1 MTIETKTRT
10 PEAATF
16 ALEGPA
22 AMPSAMIEEVA
33 RISRTDL
40 APIVHDIDLDGVY
53 PEVVMRDFGKAGAYA
68 HHAPMNG
75 DGSYDLETAIRA
87 MSAVSEHCL
96 STGFCV
102 WCQDALAWY
111 VANSGNET
119 LKTTLG
125 PRLLSGAALGGTG
138 LSNPMKTLFGI
149 EKLRLR
155 AERVEGGYVVTGILP
170 WVSNLGEDHYF
181 GVIFSLP
188 DGRMVM
194 AVADC
199 AADGVKIVASDE
211 FVALDGTRTFA
222 VQFRKAFIPDEMILA
237 DPIDEYIPRIRAG
250 FILLQAGMAFGL
262 IRNCID
268 LMEQSGQS
276 LSHVN
281 CHLPDQPDDFRQ
293 QLSAFEDEVYAL
305 CKTPFDTSQDYF
317 IRVIRARLAAGEAT
331 VAAAHNAMLH
341 CGARGYVKRGTAQ
354 RRLREAY
361 FVAIVTPATK
371 QLRKML
377 ADFGA
382 A

>member
-1 MTIETKTRT
+1 MNVQVQPTE
-10 PEAATF
+10 
-16 ALEGPA
+16 PA
-22 AMPSAMIEEVA
+22 FEEPVNMIEQVA
-33 RISRTDL
+33 QLARKDL
-40 APIVHDIDLDGVY
+40 APLVHDIDLKGHY
-53 PEVVMRDFGKAGAYA
+53 PEGFMRALGTAGAYSA
-68 HHAPMNG
+68 HAPMT
-75 DGSYDLETAIRA
+75 GSGGFDIETAVRA

-111 VANSGNET
+111 IANSDNAT
-119 LKTTLG
+119 LKSTIG
-125 PRLLSGAALGGTG
+125 PKLVTGEALGGTG

-149 EKLRLR
+149 ERLKLK
-155 AERVEGGYVVTGILP
+155 AERVPGGFSVTGMLP
-170 WVSNLGEDHYF
+170 WVSNLGDDHYF
-181 GVIFSLP
+181 GIVFSLP
-188 DGRMVM
+188 GENDRMVM

-199 AADGVKIVASDE
+199 SADGVKIVANDE

-222 VQFRKAFIPDEMILA
+222 IQFRKAFIPDAHVLA
-237 DPIDEYIPRIRAG
+237 DPIDSYIPKIRAG

-268 LMEQSGQS
+268 LMEQAGGS

-281 CHLPDQPDDFRQ
+281 CFLPDQPADFRA
-293 QLSAFEDEVYAL
+293 QLTAMEQEVYEL
-305 CKTPFDTSQDYF
+305 CKTPFDPSKEYF
-317 IRVIRARLAAGEAT
+317 VRVIKARLAAGDAS

-341 CGARGYVKRGTAQ
+341 CGARGYVKRGAAQ

-377 ADFGA
+377 ADLGA

>member
-1 MTIETKTRT
+1 MNIQVQPQESAFQE
-10 PEAATF
+10 PADMIGQVAAL
-16 ALEGPA
+16 AQK
-22 AMPSAMIEEVA
+22 
-33 RISRTDL
+33 DL
-40 APIVHDIDLDGVY
+40 APLVHDIDLKGEY
-53 PEVVMRDFGKAGAYA
+53 PESFMRALGTAGAYSA
-68 HHAPMNG
+68 HAPMAGGG
-75 DGSYDLETAIRA
+75 DFDIESAVRA

-96 STGFCV
+96 STAFCM

-111 VANSGNET
+111 IANSENQT
-119 LKTTLG
+119 LRKTIG
-125 PRLLSGAALGGTG
+125 PKLQSGEALGGTG

-149 EKLRLR
+149 EKLKLK
-155 AERVEGGYVVTGILP
+155 AERVPGGFSVTGMLP
-170 WVSNLGEDHYF
+170 WVSNLGKDHYF
-181 GVIFSLP
+181 GIVFSLP
-188 DGRMVM
+188 SEDGKMVM

-199 AADGVKIVASDE
+199 AADGVKIVANDE

-222 VQFRKAFIPDEMILA
+222 IQFRNAFIPEEHVLA
-237 DPIDEYIPRIRAG
+237 DPVDAYIPKIRAG

-268 LMEQSGQS
+268 LMEQARNS
-276 LSHVN
+276 LGHVN
-281 CHLPDQPDDFRQ
+281 CHLPDQPEDFRD
-293 QLSAFEDEVYAL
+293 QLATMESEVFELAR
-305 CKTPFDTSQDYF
+305 TPFDPSKEYF
-317 IRVIRARLAAGEAT
+317 IRVIKARLAAGDAS

-341 CGARGYVKRGTAQ
+341 CGARGYVRRGAAQ

>member
-1 MTIETKTRT
+1 MNIQMQ
-10 PEAATF
+10 PEAAVLGEQAT
-16 ALEGPA
+16 L
-22 AMPSAMIEEVA
+22 IERVA
-33 RISRTDL
+33 QRAQKDL
-40 APIVHDIDLDGVY
+40 APLVHDIDLKGHY
-53 PEVVMRDFGKAGAYA
+53 PEDFMRALGPLGAYSA
-68 HHAPMNG
+68 HAPMSGG
-75 DGSYDLETAIRA
+75 DFDIESAVRA

-96 STGFCV
+96 STGFCM

-111 VANSGNET
+111 IANSDNDT
-119 LKTTLG
+119 LKTTIG
-125 PRLLSGAALGGTG
+125 PKLLTGEALGGTG

-149 EKLRLR
+149 ERLKLK
-155 AERVEGGYVVTGILP
+155 AERVAGGFSVTGMLP

-181 GVIFSLP
+181 GVVFSLP
-188 DGRMVM
+188 GENDRMVM

-199 AADGVKIVASDE
+199 SSEGVKIVANDE

-222 VQFRKAFIPDEMILA
+222 VQFRNAFIPEEHVLA
-237 DPIDEYIPRIRAG
+237 DPIDSYIPKIRAG

-268 LMEQSGQS
+268 LMDQAGKS

-281 CHLPDQPDDFRQ
+281 CYLPDQPTDFRE
-293 QLSAFEDEVYAL
+293 QLAAMENEVFELA
-305 CKTPFDTSQDYF
+305 KTPFDTSKEYF
-317 IRVIRARLAAGEAT
+317 VRVIKARLAAGDAS

-341 CGARGYVKRGTAQ
+341 CGARGYVKRGAAQ

-377 ADFGA
+377 ADLDA